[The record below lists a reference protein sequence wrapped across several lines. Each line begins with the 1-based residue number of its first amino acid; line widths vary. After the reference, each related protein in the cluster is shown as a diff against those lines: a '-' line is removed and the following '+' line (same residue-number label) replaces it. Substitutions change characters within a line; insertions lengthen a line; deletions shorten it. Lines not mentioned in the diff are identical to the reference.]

1 MRLKE
6 PHFRRI
12 SRGAFAALLICA
24 PTVRAQRVEASADVG
39 VVGLRYADTLNAS
52 AGTLTPRVAFDWGR
66 GVGEVSGTLSQFAS
80 GGWSTQ
86 GAVSGSL
93 FAPFAR
99 GFLGELAGFGGG
111 SAHQDD
117 TRTGE
122 VLVNGR
128 LHLMRPLG
136 EIFAGVGGGR
146 TWFGGGSSSVF
157 LGEVGGSTTL
167 RDVTTSFVV
176 SPVAVDSLR
185 YTDGQLTLSWTRAKL
200 DLGAVLGIRVGDQLT
215 ALGGTARS
223 WGSLNAIRWLGAR
236 FALVAAGG
244 TYPIDPTQGFPGGRF
259 VSLSIRVAT
268 RRPEALSITPQQP
281 EVEAPGGEELPVVTG
296 FAAEQSGLRS
306 VTLQSES
313 STCTAGG
320 GEWGFYRLDPAPT
333 QPCRGRFLGSDASN
347 RPRKVSNEFAAQWGR
362 MAGASG
368 PPIHARRIR
377 RKSWPPRG
385 RAKHKDVTL
394 VAVS

>member
-1 MRLKE
+1 MRLQE

-12 SRGAFAALLICA
+12 SRRALAALLVCA
-24 PTVRAQRVEASADVG
+24 PTVRAQQVEASADVG
-39 VVGLRYADTLNAS
+39 AVALRYADTLNAS
-52 AGTLTPRVAFDWGR
+52 AATLTPRVAVDWGR

-93 FAPFAR
+93 FAPFAG

-111 SAHQDD
+111 SAHQDA

-128 LHLMRPLG
+128 LHLMRPRG
-136 EIFAGVGGGR
+136 ELFAGLGGGR
-146 TWFGGGSSSVF
+146 TWFGGGSSRVF

-167 RDVTTSFVV
+167 RDVTTALVL

-223 WGSLNAIRWLGAR
+223 WGSLNAVRWLGAR

-259 VSLSIRVAT
+259 VSFSIRMAT
-268 RRPEALSITPQQP
+268 RRGREAQSTNVQESQLETRPDSGLVATDFETRPAGVGSVTLK
-281 EVEAPGGEELPVVTG
+281 VEAPQARLVEITGDFTGWTPVPLQLESTG
-296 FAAEQSGLRS
+296 WWT
-306 VTLQSES
+306 VTLPIGPGKYQMNLRLN
-313 STCTAGG
+313 GG
-320 GEWGFYRLDPAPT
+320 AWLVPPGLLSMLDEFG
-333 QPCRGRFLGSDASN
+333 GRVGL
-347 RPRKVSNEFAAQWGR
+347 
-362 MAGASG
+362 
-368 PPIHARRIR
+368 
-377 RKSWPPRG
+377 
-385 RAKHKDVTL
+385 L
-394 VAVS
+394 VVEPNTKM

>member
-1 MRLKE
+1 MRLQE
-6 PHFRRI
+6 LHFRRI
-12 SRGAFAALLICA
+12 SRGALAALLICA

-39 VVGLRYADTLNAS
+39 AVALRYADTLNAS
-52 AGTLTPRVAFDWGR
+52 AATLTPRVAVDWGR

-111 SAHQDD
+111 SAHQDG

-136 EIFAGVGGGR
+136 ELFAGVGGGR
-146 TWFGGGSSSVF
+146 TRFGGGSSSVF

-167 RDVTTSFVV
+167 RDITTALVL

-200 DLGAVLGIRVGDQLT
+200 DLGGVLGIRVGDQLT

-223 WGSLNAIRWLGAR
+223 WGSLNAVRWLGAR

-259 VSLSIRVAT
+259 VSFSIRMAT
-268 RRPEALSITPQQP
+268 RRAREAQLTSVQKPPLETRPDSGLAATNFETRP
-281 EVEAPGGEELPVVTG
+281 AGVDSVTLKVEAPQARVVEITGDFTDWKPVPLQLESTG
-296 FAAEQSGLRS
+296 WWT
-306 VTLQSES
+306 VTLPIGPGKYQMNLRLN
-313 STCTAGG
+313 G
-320 GEWGFYRLDPAPT
+320 GEWLVPPGLLSMLDEFG
-333 QPCRGRFLGSDASN
+333 GRVGL
-347 RPRKVSNEFAAQWGR
+347 
-362 MAGASG
+362 
-368 PPIHARRIR
+368 
-377 RKSWPPRG
+377 
-385 RAKHKDVTL
+385 L
-394 VAVS
+394 VVEPNTKM